1 VLRCERLD
9 GLLKVEG
16 LLKKVV
22 PDDAAHGCEVPADGL
37 EGAIDKGVEK
47 GDDTGKGAETCVD
60 TVAV

>member
-1 VLRCERLD
+1 MLRCERLD

-16 LLKKVV
+16 LLKELV
-22 PDDAAHGCEVPADGL
+22 PDDDVHGCEVPEDGI
-37 EGAIDKGVEK
+37 EGEEK